1 MAFKDVVL
9 PGLLHTLSKCGGIYF
24 IQGQPQ
30 ADSAVL
36 VGSEAVPLSFMVDK
50 LCCPPEVCVCCRCTF
65 VMQCCTY

>member
-9 PGLLHTLSKCGGIYF
+9 PGLLHTLSKCCGIYF

-36 VGSEAVPLSFMVDK
+36 VGSEAVPLSFIVDK
-50 LCCPPEVCVCCRCTF
+50 LCGPPEVCVL
-65 VMQCCTY
+65 